1 MISWP
6 NLKLCG
12 VDVYFADLG
21 KGQISFLV
29 GLMPL
34 ISKLARFL
42 KPLSIVGGRREE
54 GDHGSLGQLGVE
66 GSQLGELG
74 LRLGAVEVNA

>member
-1 MISWP
+1 M
-6 NLKLCG
+6 
-12 VDVYFADLG
+12 VDGATRHRDQG
-21 KGQISFLV
+21 
-29 GLMPL
+29 
-34 ISKLARFL
+34 
-42 KPLSIVGGRREE
+42 SIVIFALGESGFFLGQVLFWAEVGGREE

>member
-1 MISWP
+1 MVDRSADPGDQGSIMI
-6 NLKLCG
+6 L
-12 VDVYFADLG
+12 ALG
-21 KGQISFLV
+21 EGGFFLGQVLFW
-29 GLMPL
+29 
-34 ISKLARFL
+34 AE
-42 KPLSIVGGRREE
+42 VGGCEE